1 MMVLAVIY
9 WLADI
14 VKFQKWG
21 LFFIV
26 FGTNALFSFFLAG
39 VWTRLMLLI
48 KIQQDGNEISLY
60 TWFYEKICVPVAGN
74 MNGSL
79 MFAIIQML
87 LIWFIAL
94 ILYKK
99 KILIRL

>member
-1 MMVLAVIY
+1 
-9 WLADI
+9 
-14 VKFQKWG
+14 
-21 LFFIV
+21 
-26 FGTNALFSFFLAG
+26 
-39 VWTRLMLLI
+39 MLLI
-48 KIQQDGNEISLY
+48 KIPSGNVEISLY

-74 MNGSL
+74 LNGSL

-87 LIWFIAL
+87 FIWCIAL